1 MEYPLKVSSR
11 NDDLKTRMAQLL
23 LYHLIPS
30 HFQGFRKIT
39 LDTLITDGHLQANI
53 SSPVLKDES
62 DQGLYPGL
70 GQDLTKYSI
79 HLGVFLPYQ

>member
-1 MEYPLKVSSR
+1 
-11 NDDLKTRMAQLL
+11 MAQLL

-30 HFQGFRKIT
+30 HLQGFRKMT

-53 SSPVLKDES
+53 SSPILKDENH
-62 DQGLYPGL
+62 QGLYVGTYPGL
-70 GQDLTKYSI
+70 RQDPTKYSI